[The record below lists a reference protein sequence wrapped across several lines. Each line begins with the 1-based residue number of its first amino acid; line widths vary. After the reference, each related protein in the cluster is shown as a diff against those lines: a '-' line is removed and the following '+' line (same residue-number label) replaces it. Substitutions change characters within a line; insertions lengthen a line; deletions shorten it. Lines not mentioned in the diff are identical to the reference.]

1 MFISNEKLKKILIDA
16 KMIDEVTWVDVVKN
30 ANRLSCPVED
40 ILKERDII
48 GGHLFYELV
57 EKGIGY
63 PYVNLKKIDIA
74 PNVLERFSPEMV
86 STYKAIPFE
95 YDSQKKKLKVAF
107 QDPTDAQAAKTL
119 AKKCG
124 SKIDIYFTGKESYR
138 FASRYYHK
146 SIAEKIKKLIQSS
159 AKRASAKTSSA
170 VGRKIFGYI
179 IEYIY
184 YSQPSDVHVEH
195 LRDSGIIKLR
205 IDGFL
210 RDEIAVPSEIA
221 TSIVDLIKKESS
233 LNTDTRHQT
242 ADGRFAW
249 NVFGE
254 LLAFRVSIL
263 PTYYG
268 EKACLRVLDES
279 RQKASL
285 RELGFRDADISL
297 AQKEIKKPFGLVLV
311 AGPTGSGK
319 TSTLYALLKL
329 LNAEGVS
336 IATIEDPVEYSIRH
350 INQTQVDAENGFTF
364 ARGLRE
370 ILRQDPNV
378 IMVGE
383 IRDNETAGIVIQ
395 SALTGHIV
403 ISTLHSNTAVESIT
417 RLRNMDIR
425 PYLLSPTVNLVI
437 SQRLVKRICPYCR
450 ISYELDKAFLDSI
463 DKDTGIRRSL
473 DKLKKLGLLTFA
485 TYDDVRFYSGKGCG
499 KCGGKGMSGRVGI
512 FEIFVVDEEIRKM
525 ILEDASA
532 FEIQKRAEEKGF
544 LTLFEDGLTK
554 VIEGETSI
562 GEIMRIMS

>member
-1 MFISNEKLKKILIDA
+1 MFISNERLKKILIDA
-16 KMIDEVTWVDVVKN
+16 KMIDEATWKDVVQN

-57 EKGIGY
+57 EKGIGI

-74 PNVLERFSPEMV
+74 KEVLDRFSPELV

-95 YDSQKKKLKVAF
+95 YDARKKKLKVAF
-107 QDPTDAQAAKTL
+107 QDPADTKAIGTL
-119 AKKCG
+119 EKKCG
-124 SKIDIYFTGKESYR
+124 CKIDVHFTGKESYR
-138 FASRYYHK
+138 FASRHYHK
-146 SIAEKIKKLIQSS
+146 SISERIKKIIQAA
-159 AKRASAKTSSA
+159 AKRASKKTLDA
-170 VGRKIFGYI
+170 FGCKIFGHI

-184 YSQPSDVHVEH
+184 YSQPSDVHIEH

-205 IDGFL
+205 IDGYL

-233 LNTDTRHQT
+233 LTTDARHQT

-285 RELGFRDADISL
+285 RELGFSDANISL
-297 AQKEIKKPFGLVLV
+297 VQKEIKKPYGLVLV

-329 LNAEGVS
+329 LNVEGVS

-425 PYLLSPTVNLVI
+425 PYLLSPTVNLVV

-450 ISYELDKAFLDSI
+450 VSYALDKAFLDSI

-473 DKLKKLGLLTFA
+473 DKLKKLGLLSFT
-485 TYDDVRFYSGKGCG
+485 TYDDVRFFRGNGCG
-499 KCGGKGMSGRVGI
+499 KCNGTGMSGRIGI
-512 FEIFVVDEEIRKM
+512 FEIFVVDEEIRSM
-525 ILEDASA
+525 ILEDAPA
-532 FEIQKRAEEKGF
+532 LEIQKRGEEKGL

-562 GEIMRIMS
+562 GEIMRTMS